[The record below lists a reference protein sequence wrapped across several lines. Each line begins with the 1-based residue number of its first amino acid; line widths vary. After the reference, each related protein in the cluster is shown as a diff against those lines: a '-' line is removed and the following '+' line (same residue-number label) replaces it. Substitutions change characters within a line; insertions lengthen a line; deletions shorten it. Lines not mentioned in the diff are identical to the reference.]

1 MAKRLTVTESAAI
14 EREIKKLIDGSSA
27 AMSTVGLPQHYQKL
41 IKTARKKQNEAERKF
56 VSERAKSRL
65 ALAGVAHDLKT
76 PIAVIMGAAE
86 CAKDGLDDKD
96 YLSIISEKAVQM
108 SETVGSIV
116 EAARQETREEKTF
129 KELVAARDF
138 FKTQVLRHKVYA
150 ERNNVKLKL
159 EQIPKVSL
167 EIDVAKMARVVQNLI
182 TNAVKYTVEDG
193 KVTVK
198 FSVTRKKLKVTVADN
213 GRGIARE
220 NLPFVFD
227 KFYMEDASR
236 SHGGSGLGL
245 YVTKDIIEE
254 HGGTIGVRNRLG
266 GGSVFYFY
274 LPIADDDVKRDGEKL
289 RVPRGVRIL
298 LTCLFFFIEPWLY
311 RFVKFFKTSYRG
323 TTLFGAFFCIPFFI
337 FMWLID
343 AISIGVYDKPVFLA
357 D

>member
-1 MAKRLTVTESAAI
+1 MAKRLTTAESAAI
-14 EREIKKLIDGSSA
+14 EREIKKLVEANGA
-27 AMSTVGLPQHYQKL
+27 PMSTVGLPQHYQKL
-41 IKTARKKQNEAERKF
+41 IKTARKKQTEAERRL

-65 ALAGVAHDLKT
+65 AIAGVAHDLKT

-86 CAKDGLDDKD
+86 CLKDGLDDKD
-96 YLSIISEKAVQM
+96 YLDVISEKAAQM

-116 EAARQETREEKTF
+116 EAARQETREERTF

-138 FKTQVLRHKVYA
+138 FKTQVLRHKVFA
-150 ERNNVKLKL
+150 DRSNVRLKL
-159 EQIPKVSL
+159 EPIPKVFL
-167 EIDVAKMARVVQNLI
+167 EIDVAKMARAVQNLI
-182 TNAVKYTVEDG
+182 TNAVKYTVEGG

-198 FSVTRKKLKVTVADN
+198 FSVTRGKLKVTVADN
-213 GRGIARE
+213 GRGIAKE

-227 KFYMEDASR
+227 KFYMEDSSR

-254 HGGTIGVRNRLG
+254 HGGTIGVRNRFG

-274 LPIADDDVKRDGEKL
+274 LPVAEDDGQKDGGKR
-289 RVPRGVRIL
+289 RVPRGARIL
-298 LTCLFFFIEPWLY
+298 LTCLFFFVEPWLY
-311 RFVKFFKTSYRG
+311 RFVRFFNSFRG
-323 TTLFGAFFCIPFFI
+323 TTLFGAFFCIPFFM